1 MTGSQVSRRK
11 DVEEIRLIDKKG
23 SLKLKIMSKALE
35 NWLELLIKN
44 AETASPRMVGSGL
57 YEQMVLF
64 FVILGVLNKF
74 DNLVGN
80 YTL

>member
-1 MTGSQVSRRK
+1 
-11 DVEEIRLIDKKG
+11 
-23 SLKLKIMSKALE
+23 MSKALE
-35 NWLELLIKN
+35 NWLELLIEN

-80 YTL
+80 YSL